1 MYQGGFTGHE
11 LSFKSTPYKT
21 GSSSGAMGQPIFL
34 TAERAPVFTPV
45 PDKEFDKTFD
55 NKSDN
60 ELDNELDR
68 EFDTIYKL
76 NKTKRDEMKH
86 PPSIPPRLAA
96 GVGRMMSDQ
105 KAEDVQAAVNDNLL
119 CCLCQSF
126 YLFT

>member
-1 MYQGGFTGHE
+1 
-11 LSFKSTPYKT
+11 
-21 GSSSGAMGQPIFL
+21 MGQPIFL

-60 ELDNELDR
+60 ELDNELER

-86 PPSIPPRLAA
+86 PPLYPPAPC
-96 GVGRMMSDQ
+96 GRRG
-105 KAEDVQAAVNDNLL
+105 EDDERSKSRG
-119 CCLCQSF
+119 CSSGCK
-126 YLFT
+126 